1 MSFEAQKTRR
11 YSKSKEMTLNLSSVF
26 PPILQESFFES
37 DLNRNPQNYKEV
49 CFDFTDWQE
58 APWWR
63 EFENL

>member
-1 MSFEAQKTRR
+1 M
-11 YSKSKEMTLNLSSVF
+11 SKELTLNLSSF
-26 PPILQESFFES
+26 CPPILQESFFES
-37 DLNRNPQNYKEV
+37 DLNRNPQNYIEV